1 MSNSSVALHPLDHLV
16 LPVDG
21 LAPARARLSRLGFTV
36 APDARH
42 PFGTENA
49 CVFFADNTYLEP
61 LAVGDQAECEAAAAG
76 GNVFVAR
83 DQAFRADKRNAEGLS
98 AMVAG
103 TPDAAADQTRFV
115 KAGIKAGEMLSF
127 ERPVKMADGRET
139 VAGFRLAFA
148 ADAGSPDFFLFACE
162 RVNPLPADRGALARH
177 DNGVVGIATV
187 VLCADQPTDFQALLE
202 AVFVGSHVVPC
213 TEGLTISTAN
223 AAIEVLT
230 PQGLETRFGLA
241 TGQAAAGLQGAGVVF
256 RVADLQV
263 TETVLA
269 ANGVPYSK
277 AGNRL
282 LVQQAPGQGVP
293 FLFQEP

>member
-1 MSNSSVALHPLDHLV
+1 MSHSSSALHPLDHLV
-16 LPVDG
+16 LPVEG
-21 LAPARARLSRLGFTV
+21 LTPARQRLSRLGFTV

-61 LAVGDQAECEAAAAG
+61 LAVGDQAGYDKAAAA

-83 DQAFRADKRNAEGLS
+83 DQAFRAGRRHAEGLS
-98 AMVAG
+98 AVVGG
-103 TPDAAADQTRFV
+103 TTDAAADHARFV
-115 KAGIKAGEMLSF
+115 ESSMSAGQMLSF
-127 ERPVKMADGRET
+127 ERPVKMADGHET

-148 ADAGSPDFFLFACE
+148 ADPQSPDFFLFDCE
-162 RVNPLPADRGALARH
+162 RVNPLPSDRGALARH
-177 DNGVVGIATV
+177 ENSVLGIADV
-187 VLCADQPTDFQALLE
+187 VLCADRPADFQALLQ
-202 AVFVGSHVVPC
+202 AVFAGATLDGSAD
-213 TEGLTISTAN
+213 GLVISTAN
-223 AAIEVLT
+223 TAVHVLT
-230 PQGLETRFGLA
+230 PQGLADRFKITEVPA
-241 TGQAAAGLQGAGVVF
+241 SAGLCGAGVVF

-269 ANGVPYSK
+269 ANGVAFSK

-282 LVQQAPGQGVP
+282 LVQAAPGQGIP